1 MVQNSELLRFPV
13 FADLPEDQIAWFI
26 SQTQEMHLKAG
37 DVYSRQADP
46 ADAMFVLIEGHLQG
60 RGELAGEL
68 FVFDLEPGNVT
79 GVLPFS
85 RMKQFSVSGR
95 AITDSRAL
103 RFPAS
108 LFPELIQKMPEL
120 TRRLVGMM
128 ADRIRE
134 TTRLEQQ
141 QDRLASLGKLSAGLA
156 HELNNPAS
164 AAKRAAG
171 QLRHMLTK
179 IRNASLEL
187 GKRVL
192 SPAQKAEI
200 EKLEAS
206 FTQEVVPP
214 DALTINDL
222 EDQID
227 SLLRSHGQNDLWMLA
242 AGLARRN
249 IKPEVVES
257 LFSNLEA
264 DTARAA
270 LVRIAASVEV
280 ASLVHEIES
289 STSRISDLVG
299 AIKEYTYMDQSPV
312 QNVDVV
318 KSLET
323 TLTILNH
330 KIKRG
335 VQVQRDYQPMPL
347 LVNSFGSELNQ
358 VWTNIIDNAID
369 AMHGKGELRIRTY
382 RDDGCVVVEIGDNGP
397 GIPAEVQP
405 HIFEPFFT
413 TKGVGEGTGLG
424 LDTVQRI
431 VKKHRGNISVNSK
444 PGDTRFQIWLP
455 VAEASSNM
463 PPHTAKDLPDPRSAK
478 DV

>member
-1 MVQNSELLRFPV
+1 MADKSELLRMPV
-13 FADLPEDQIAWFI
+13 FADLPDDQLEWFI
-26 SQTQEMHLKAG
+26 GQSQEMHLKAG
-37 DVYSRQADP
+37 EFYLRQGDP
-46 ADAMFVLIEGHLQG
+46 ADAMFVILEGLLQG
-60 RGELAGEL
+60 RGELGGETI
-68 FVFDLEPGNVT
+68 VFNLEPGDVT
-79 GVLPFS
+79 GLLPFS
-85 RMKQFSVSGR
+85 RMKQYTVTGR
-95 AITDSRAL
+95 AETDSRAL

-108 LFPELIQKMPEL
+108 LFPDLVQKMPEL
-120 TRRLVGMM
+120 TKRLVGLMS
-128 ADRIRE
+128 DRIRE
-134 TTRLEQQ
+134 TTRREQQ

-164 AAKRAAG
+164 AAKRATS
-171 QLRHMLTK
+171 QLRDILTK

-187 GKRVL
+187 GRRDL
-192 SPAQKAEI
+192 SAAQKSEI

-206 FTQEVVPP
+206 FTQQDIVPP
-214 DALTINDL
+214 DALTISDL

-249 IKPEVVES
+249 IKPEVIES
-257 LFSNLEA
+257 LFANLDG

-299 AIKEYTYMDQSPV
+299 AIKEYTYMDQAPV
-312 QNVDVV
+312 QNVDVA

-330 KIKRG
+330 KLKQG
-335 VQVQRDYQPMPL
+335 VVVHRDYLRVPL

-369 AMHGKGELRIRTY
+369 AMHGKGELRVRTY
-382 RDDGCVVVEIGDNGP
+382 RDDRCVVVEIGDNGP
-397 GIPAEVQP
+397 GIPHELQA

-431 VKKHRGNISVNSK
+431 VKKHQGSFQVSSR
-444 PGDTRFQIWLP
+444 PGDTRFQVWLP
-455 VAEASSNM
+455 LSDA
-463 PPHTAKDLPDPRSAK
+463 
-478 DV
+478 